1 MEKAE
6 IPFVATNLVEIKKV
20 VEEFNTGVLIDSLSP
35 NVLLEGLEKALKLKK
50 SKSFNKDVVKM
61 NILLNWEDESLRLL
75 KTYHSFKNI

>member
-35 NVLLEGLEKALKLKK
+35 NVLL
-50 SKSFNKDVVKM
+50 
-61 NILLNWEDESLRLL
+61 
-75 KTYHSFKNI
+75 